1 MLDPRRLVVFRE
13 VAKRRSFSH
22 AAAALS
28 LTQPAVSQQIRALET
43 QLGERLIV
51 RGRTS
56 FALTPIGELLF
67 AHAEALGERLQLA
80 ETQLGEALAETR
92 LRLRIGAFP
101 SILGVLVPT
110 AIARLS
116 RALGPLEITAVQG
129 GTDELVAGVRDGSL
143 HVALCFQDASQPRRE
158 HDDTER
164 VDLLE
169 EPMVAALGPG
179 HRLTGRRWIRLTDL
193 ARDPW
198 LIAVRGGLIERAC
211 LAAGFEPRVAYV
223 TDDPLAI
230 NGLVAADLTVTL
242 TSRMLAEQLRGI
254 STPPLRGDPV
264 SRAIYGVAPQ
274 TTAHPLAAR
283 FLDAVRAASSSTQTR
298 R

>member
-1 MLDPRRLVVFRE
+1 MLDPRRLIVFRE

-80 ETQLGEALAETR
+80 ETQVDEALAEER
-92 LRLRIGAFP
+92 QRLRIGAFP

-110 AIARLS
+110 AIAQLS
-116 RALGPLEITAVQG
+116 RALGPLEVTAVQG
-129 GTDELVAGVRDGSL
+129 STDELVTGVRDGSL
-143 HVALCFQDASQPRRE
+143 HVALCFQDAVAASPRARGDAACRPPRGADGRRARSTTPSDGPTVDPPRGSRARSVADRGARRADRARLPRRRIRAARSR
-158 HDDTER
+158 TS
-164 VDLLE
+164 
-169 EPMVAALGPG
+169 PM
-179 HRLTGRRWIRLTDL
+179 IR
-193 ARDPW
+193 
-198 LIAVRGGLIERAC
+198 
-211 LAAGFEPRVAYV
+211 
-223 TDDPLAI
+223 LAI

-242 TSRMLAEQLRGI
+242 TSRMLAGQLRGI
-254 STPPLRGDPV
+254 SVPTLRGDPV
-264 SRAIYGVAPQ
+264 RRAIYCVTPPSR
-274 TTAHPLAAR
+274 AHPLTAP
-283 FLDAVRAASSSTQTR
+283 FLDAMRAANSLSG
-298 R
+298 

>member
-1 MLDPRRLVVFRE
+1 MLDPRRLIVFRE

-67 AHAEALGERLQLA
+67 AHAEALGEQLQLA
-80 ETQLGEALAETR
+80 ETQIEEALAEER
-92 LRLRIGAFP
+92 QRLRIGAFP
-101 SILGVLVPT
+101 SILGVLVPK
-110 AIARLS
+110 AIAQLS

-129 GTDELVAGVRDGSL
+129 STDELVTGVRDGSL

-158 HDDTER
+158 HEGTQR

-169 EPMVAALGPG
+169 EPMVAAIGPR
-179 HRLTGRRWIRLTDL
+179 HRLTGRRWLRLTDL

-211 LAAGFEPRVAYV
+211 LAAGFEPRVAYI

-242 TSRMLAEQLRGI
+242 TSRMLAGQFRGI
-254 STPPLRGDPV
+254 SVPPLRGDPV
-264 SRAIYGVAPQ
+264 RRAIYCVTPPTG
-274 TTAHPLAAR
+274 AHPLTAP
-283 FLDAVRAASSSTQTR
+283 FLESMRAASSAF
-298 R
+298 

>member
-1 MLDPRRLVVFRE
+1 MLDPRRLIVFRE

-67 AHAEALGERLQLA
+67 THAEALGEQLQLA
-80 ETQLGEALAETR
+80 ETQIEEALAEKR
-92 LRLRIGAFP
+92 QRLRIGAFP
-101 SILGVLVPT
+101 SILGVLVPK
-110 AIARLS
+110 AIAQLS
-116 RALGPLEITAVQG
+116 RALGPLEVAAVQG
-129 GTDELVAGVRDGSL
+129 STDELVTGVRDGSL
-143 HVALCFQDASQPRRE
+143 HVALCFQDASQPRSE
-158 HDDTER
+158 HEGTQR

-169 EPMVAALGPG
+169 EPMVAAIGPR
-179 HRLTGRRWIRLTDL
+179 HRLTGRRWLRLTDL

-211 LAAGFEPRVAYV
+211 LAAGFEPRVAYI

-242 TSRMLAEQLRGI
+242 TSRMLAGQLRGI
-254 STPPLRGDPV
+254 SVPPLQGDPV
-264 SRAIYGVAPQ
+264 RRAIYCVTPPAG
-274 TTAHPLAAR
+274 AHPLTAP
-283 FLDAVRAASSSTQTR
+283 FLDSMRAVSSAL
-298 R
+298 